1 MENYELETA
10 LRWMEERVAHWRSR
24 ALIAES
30 RLESARKTEADAI
43 AERDELAE
51 RNAEMGA
58 DLREMEAGMR
68 TLRDENAKLRD
79 EARELCRRTA
89 GAVIAAKGVE

>member
-51 RNAEMGA
+51 QNAEMGA

-68 TLRDENAKLRD
+68 TLRDENAKLRK
-79 EARELCRRTA
+79 EAKDVCSK
-89 GAVIAAKGVE
+89 AAKAVVSAKGAE